1 MIIWENTSWSAAS
14 MTTPRCVSCW
24 SWKEPRLWAADHK
37 RLVLNAS
44 NIILL
49 YLVSRWTCSQ
59 CLQYYPIIFGLQM
72 TWFGLSLCPDGS
84 LFPESEWK
92 LSLKLFGFPKSF
104 CSNPVFGFAKSW
116 SCKASALSPD
126 LTTEQQVHTI
136 DCSLASHKD
145 TKLNRLIDQ

>member
-1 MIIWENTSWSAAS
+1 MGEYLL
-14 MTTPRCVSCW
+14 VSCVHDYP
-24 SWKEPRLWAADHK
+24 K
-37 RLVLNAS
+37 VC
-44 NIILL
+44 LL
-49 YLVSRWTCSQ
+49 LIVEGTPPVGGRPQATCSQ

-84 LFPESEWK
+84 LFPEFEWK